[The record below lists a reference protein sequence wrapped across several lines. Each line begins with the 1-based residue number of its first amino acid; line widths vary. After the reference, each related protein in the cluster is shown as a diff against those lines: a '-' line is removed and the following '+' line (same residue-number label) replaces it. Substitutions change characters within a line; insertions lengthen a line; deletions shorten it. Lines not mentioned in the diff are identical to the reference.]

1 MKIKKRGG
9 NDTKFIA
16 IDHEYIL
23 TYAKNINLCNLTGI
37 VKKDNDFPY
46 IDKWINERGKY
57 KLQQFDWAS
66 LTYTPSLD
74 YPIECPDKT
83 LIYPGHVSKCKYQLR
98 KKDDTPRNDFRWLMS
113 KDTFENA
120 KNNDFIVFE
129 KTKDGKWNVRV
140 KTYQYINYKMENVI
154 RQYKL
159 RSVILEDD
167 KKCQLTTKN
176 GGVQFAKIMGDKNL
190 FDRPKDV
197 NLMKF
202 LFKHFP
208 INLTI
213 LDFFAGSGTT
223 GQAVM
228 ELNQEDGGNRRFILC
243 TNNENN
249 IAKDI
254 CWERLYR
261 VIKGIGSNGQKFDW
275 IYSKS
280 QPYLTNNHVKYL
292 QTKFIHKINGQYE
305 EINSMQQLCK
315 NEFDKEISI
324 KNYHD

>member
-1 MKIKKRGG
+1 MNDVYKENKNLLSQGYVAIYPPLRKGNILGCWCRGITEIKQLLKNNLLDIINIKNKWKIYPKIYVDSCFQKLLTYPLESVLGFSSNNG
-9 NDTKFIA
+9 TSILSSILLNKNFNNPKNPELLKFILGA
-16 IDHEYIL
+16 YFN
-23 TYAKNINLCNLTGI
+23 KN
-37 VKKDNDFPY
+37 
-46 IDKWINERGKY
+46 
-57 KLQQFDWAS
+57 A
-66 LTYTPSLD
+66 
-74 YPIECPDKT
+74 
-83 LIYPGHVSKCKYQLR
+83 
-98 KKDDTPRNDFRWLMS
+98 
-113 KDTFENA
+113 
-120 KNNDFIVFE
+120 
-129 KTKDGKWNVRV
+129 
-140 KTYQYINYKMENVI
+140 
-154 RQYKL
+154 
-159 RSVILEDD
+159 
-167 KKCQLTTKN
+167 
-176 GGVQFAKIMGDKNL
+176 
-190 FDRPKDV
+190 
-197 NLMKF
+197 
-202 LFKHFP
+202 
-208 INLTI
+208 TI

-249 IAKDI
+249 IAKDT